1 MKTDDGAKEE
11 RLAARRSVRQRLE
24 EKKEVAKQARLKEL
38 KDAKEAAMMKAA
50 KGKK

>member
-11 RLAARRSVRQRLE
+11 RLAAQKEAQQRLE
-24 EKKEVAKQARLKEL
+24 EKKEAAKQARLKEL
-38 KDAKEAAMMKAA
+38 KDAKEAAMLKAA